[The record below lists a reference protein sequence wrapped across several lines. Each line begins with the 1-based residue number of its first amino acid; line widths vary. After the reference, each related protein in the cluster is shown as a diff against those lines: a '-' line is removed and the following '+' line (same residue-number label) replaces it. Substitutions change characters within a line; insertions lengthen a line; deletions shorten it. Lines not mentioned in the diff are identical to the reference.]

1 MAHSLLIFPFKNFKF
16 LLFTTAV
23 LIAGYA
29 CTTTGET
36 TGENN
41 NRVETNSS
49 VSEEKY
55 SKDQDLTM
63 HLRKINGVRVAGD
76 GPNAVITIRGADVS
90 TFNAS
95 TSPLFVID
103 GQVMNNTY
111 SIIYSMVNRNQIK
124 KIEVL
129 KGADAA
135 SYGIRGANGVIII
148 DLM

>member
-1 MAHSLLIFPFKNFKF
+1 MAHSVLIFAFKSFKF
-16 LLFTTAV
+16 LL
-23 LIAGYA
+23 LIAAILLTGYA
-29 CTTTGET
+29 CSTTVET
-36 TGENN
+36 TGENQ

-49 VSEEKY
+49 ESGEKY
-55 SKDQDLTM
+55 SNDQDLTM
-63 HLRKINGVRVAGD
+63 HLRKINGVRVSGD
-76 GPNAVITIRGADVS
+76 GPNAIITIRGADVS

-95 TSPLFVID
+95 SSPLYVID
-103 GQVMNNTY
+103 GQVINNSY
-111 SIIYSMVNRNQIK
+111 SVIYSMVNRNQIK